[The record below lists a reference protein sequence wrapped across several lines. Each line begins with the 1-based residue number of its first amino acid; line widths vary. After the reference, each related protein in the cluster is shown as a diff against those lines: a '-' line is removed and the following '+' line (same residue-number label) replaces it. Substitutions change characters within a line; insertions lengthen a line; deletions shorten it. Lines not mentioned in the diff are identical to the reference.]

1 MFLTALGSAA
11 TERGR
16 FELSVIV
23 NGSPATEYPFRD
35 KTYIEALR
43 GKSFTLRLHNPT
55 SERIAVALSVDGL
68 NVVDAKRT
76 TATDATKWILSP
88 YQAVEIPGWQ
98 VSGETSRR
106 FFFTE
111 TGRSYAKWIG
121 DTRNVGTIEAVFF
134 REKTRLPQ
142 PITREARPQSSRE
155 EGRVRDSAP
164 PSRKR
169 SPATG
174 ETGTTVG
181 GEAPLVDSDAATGIG
196 ERTSFPVQWVEF
208 EEDPLP
214 VASISLRYE
223 YRRELIRLGV
233 FSGEGNLYAR
243 DRGRGFER
251 EYAPDPDRRR

>member
-1 MFLTALGSAA
+1 MFLTALGSVAA
-11 TERGR
+11 ERGS

-23 NGSPATEYPFRD
+23 DGSTATEYPFRD

-43 GKSFTLRLHNPT
+43 GRSFTLRLHNPT
-55 SERIAVALSVDGL
+55 SERVAVALSVDGL

-76 TATDATKWILSP
+76 TAAGATKWILSP
-88 YQAVEIPGWQ
+88 CQTVEIPGWQ
-98 VSGETSRR
+98 ISGETSRR

-134 REKTRLPQ
+134 REKTRPPQ
-142 PITREARPQSSRE
+142 PIAREASPQSLRE
-155 EGRVRDSAP
+155 ESRTKDSQTPAP
-164 PSRKR
+164 ER
-169 SPATG
+169 SVGTG
-174 ETGTTVG
+174 DFGITAK
-181 GEAPLVDSDAATGIG
+181 GEAPLSDGYAATGIG
-196 ERTSFPVQWVEF
+196 ERTKFPIRWVHF
-208 EEDPLP
+208 EEDPVP
-214 VASISLRYE
+214 MASISLRYE

-233 FSGEGNLYAR
+233 LSGEGDLYAR